1 MPQAPQTRGLWVPF
15 LVLAATCLL
24 FSLAL
29 PFFPV
34 DETRY
39 LSVAWEMRVHDSFI
53 VPIQNAL
60 PYSHKPP
67 LLFWLIN
74 LDWLLFGVN
83 EATLRFIP
91 LIFSLF
97 NVCLVYRIALQLW
110 EDRKL
115 ALNAAVILG
124 STFSYLLWSSVIMFD
139 VILSFWVLA
148 AVLSFIRAGGKRRF
162 SDFALAGVAM
172 GFGILTKGPVVL
184 VYILPVALFA
194 FWWQPR
200 GEVTPKW
207 YGFLLLS
214 LLISIAVVLA
224 WLIPAAL
231 TGGEVYRKAILWGQT
246 VNRMANSFAHK
257 RPLWWYFQWV
267 PVLLA
272 PWIFFTPFWR
282 GLRHLTLDAGTR
294 LVLVWIAAGFVVFS
308 LLSGKQV
315 HYLIP
320 LIPACTLLM
329 AKAIADCE
337 ESGRRFQLP
346 IAVFYLVL
354 GAAIVALTFMKQ
366 GRALRNFDPDELR
379 IAAAGLMLLGAALSF
394 PKPRDASAALK
405 LVALS
410 ALPFFA
416 LVVVGCHTFS
426 GRYDLHAASAAILQK
441 QQEGYQVLHQGK
453 YHGQYHFMGRL
464 RLPLVQLEDGDEI
477 RRYAQTHDKVA
488 LVSYPPES
496 QVVPPE
502 DAFFRHPFRSK
513 QVVLWN
519 SRGILQNLDGAKA
532 AATPPQVE
540 P

>member
-1 MPQAPQTRGLWVPF
+1 MSQTPQAKGLWLPF
-15 LVLAATCLL
+15 LILAGTCLL
-24 FSLAL
+24 FSLVL

-39 LSVAWEMRVHDSFI
+39 LSVAWEMKVHDSFI

-83 EATLRFIP
+83 EGTLRFIP

-124 STFSYLLWSSVIMFD
+124 STFAYLLWSSIIMFD
-139 VILSFWVLA
+139 VLLSFWVLI
-148 AVLSFIRAGGKRRF
+148 AVSALIRAGKEGRF
-162 SDFALAGVAM
+162 GPFALAGVAI
-172 GFGILTKGPVVL
+172 GGGILTKGPVVL

-194 FWWQPR
+194 FWWRPR
-200 GEVTPKW
+200 GEVTPRW
-207 YGFLLLS
+207 YAWTFLS
-214 LLISIAVVLA
+214 LLIGIAVVLV

-272 PWIFFTPFWR
+272 PWIFFAPFWR
-282 GLRHLTLDAGTR
+282 GCRRLTLDAGTK
-294 LVLVWIAAGFVVFS
+294 LVLTWIAGGFVVFS

-320 LIPACTLLM
+320 LIPACSLLM
-329 AKAIADCE
+329 AKAVSCCE

-346 IAVFYLVL
+346 IAAFYLLV
-354 GAAIVALTFMKQ
+354 GAAIMTLTFLKQ
-366 GRALRNFDPDELR
+366 GRALHSFDLGELR
-379 IAAAGLMLLGAALSF
+379 IAAGGLLLLGAALSF
-394 PKPRDASAALK
+394 PKPRDTSAALK
-405 LVALS
+405 LVAAS
-410 ALPFFA
+410 TLPFVA

-426 GRYDLHAASAAILQK
+426 GRYDIHAVSAAVLKK

-464 RLPLVQLEDGDEI
+464 QQPLLELEGSDEI
-477 RRYAQTHDKVA
+477 RRYAQTHEKVA
-488 LVSYPPES
+488 LVTYPRED
-496 QVVPPE
+496 QAVPPDE
-502 DAFFRHPFRSK
+502 AFFRQPFRSK

-519 SRGILQNLDGAKA
+519 SRGILQNLEGAKA
-532 AATPPQVE
+532 AVSTAQGE
-540 P
+540 

>member
-1 MPQAPQTRGLWVPF
+1 MSQAPQAKGLWLPF
-15 LVLAATCLL
+15 LILAGTCLL
-24 FSLAL
+24 FSLVL

-83 EATLRFIP
+83 EGTLRFIP

-97 NVCLVYRIALQLW
+97 NVCLVYRIALKLW

-139 VILSFWVLA
+139 VILSFWVLV
-148 AVLSFIRAGGKRRF
+148 AVFAFIRAGRERRF
-162 SDFALAGVAM
+162 ADFALAGAAI
-172 GFGILTKGPVVL
+172 GCGILTKGPVVL

-194 FWWQPR
+194 FWWQPK
-200 GEVTPKW
+200 GEVAPKW
-207 YGFLLLS
+207 YGLVLLS
-214 LLISIAVVLA
+214 LLIGIAVVLA

-272 PWIFFTPFWR
+272 PWIFFAPFWR
-282 GLRHLTLDAGTR
+282 GCRRLTLDAGTR
-294 LVLVWIAAGFVVFS
+294 LVLIWIVAGFVVFS

-320 LIPACTLLM
+320 LIPACSLLM
-329 AKAIADCE
+329 AKAIAGSE

-346 IAVFYLVL
+346 IAIFYLVL
-354 GAAIVALTFMKQ
+354 GAAIAVITLLKQ
-366 GRALRNFDPDELR
+366 GRALQNFDPGELR
-379 IAAAGLMLLGAALSF
+379 IAAAGLVLLGAALSF

-416 LVVVGCHTFS
+416 LVAVGCHTFS
-426 GRYDLHAASAAILQK
+426 GRYDLHAVSAAVLKK
-441 QQEGYQVLHQGK
+441 QQEGYQVLHRGK

-464 RLPLVQLEDGDEI
+464 QLPLVQLEDSDQI
-477 RRYAQTHDKVA
+477 RRYAETHDKVA
-488 LVSYPPES
+488 LITYPREE
-496 QVVPPE
+496 QVVQPE
-502 DAFFRHPFRSK
+502 DAFFRQPFRSK

-519 SRGILQNLDGAKA
+519 SRGIMQNLDGAKA
-532 AATPPQVE
+532 AAPPPQGE